1 MSEAKKMGKKS
12 SSVFLAIIGMVMM
25 LAVAPGAVLA
35 GQAVILYGLDK
46 STSSNDDFR
55 TKALRALVKGF
66 TERDEVPGA
75 ALLLAQHGQVVFREA
90 YGLADVKTQKPF
102 TVDTM
107 VLLASAT
114 KPLSASSV
122 MALVDQGKISL
133 DDKVST
139 YLPAFN
145 KLRIGKTG
153 AHAPSPTIRHLLSH
167 TSGLFGLVGAT
178 KAGMRAVRDLKTL
191 NLTESVEII
200 SKEELV
206 AQPSERFNYGGANY
220 QVAARVV
227 EVTTGQPFDL
237 FMKENL
243 LNPLGMNE
251 TYFRPRPKDDIGRVA
266 TAYKFVLEKGLIP
279 IRAYAPDPDRR
290 LILASGGLY
299 SSLNDLAAFLQMH
312 LNEGAYGLSRILT
325 PLAVAEM
332 QKKQTG
338 TGKAEY
344 GLGWFRDRMTKDG
357 RVLSINHP
365 GLFGALVWID
375 KDRDLVGIFFT
386 SVLWPGRKALYKELK
401 EKVLELFPP
410 GS

>member
-1 MSEAKKMGKKS
+1 MSEGRNMS
-12 SSVFLAIIGMVMM
+12 RQPLSVLLSIIGMVMM
-25 LAVAPGAVLA
+25 LAVAPGAGLA
-35 GQAVILYGLDK
+35 GQAVTLRGLDQ
-46 STSSNDDFR
+46 STSSIDDIR
-55 TKALRALVKGF
+55 TKALRDLVEGF

-75 ALLLAQHGQVVFREA
+75 ALLVAQHGQVVFREA
-90 YGLADVKTQKPF
+90 YGWADVKAKKPF

-107 VLLASAT
+107 VLTASAT

-122 MALVDQGKISL
+122 MALVDRGKISL
-133 DDKVST
+133 DDEVSK
-139 YLPAFN
+139 YLPAFS
-145 KLRIGKTG
+145 KLKVDKTG

-178 KAGMRAVRDLKTL
+178 KAGMRAVRDLKNL

-200 SKEELV
+200 SKEALV

-227 EVTTGQPFDL
+227 EFTTGQPFDL
-237 FMKENL
+237 FMKEHL
-243 LNPLGMNE
+243 LNPLSMNE
-251 TYFRPRPKDDIGRVA
+251 TYFRPGPKDDISRVA
-266 TAYKFVLEKGLIP
+266 TAYKYVSEKGLIP
-279 IRAYAPDPDRR
+279 IVAYGPDPARR

-299 SSLNDLAAFLQMH
+299 SSLNDLATFLQMH

-338 TGKAEY
+338 TSKAEY

-357 RVLSINHP
+357 RALSINHP

-375 KDRDLVGIFFT
+375 KDRDLVGVFFT
-386 SVLWPGRKALYKELK
+386 SVLWPGREALYKELQK
-401 EKVLELFPP
+401 KVLELFPA

>member
-1 MSEAKKMGKKS
+1 MSETGKYRILKTS
-12 SSVFLAIIGMVMM
+12 RFLIGVATFMM
-25 LAVAPGAVLA
+25 LSLVSMSVLA
-35 GQAVILYGLDK
+35 GQTGILNGLDK
-46 STSSNDDFR
+46 STCSSDDIR
-55 TKALRALVKGF
+55 TKSLRDLVKGF

-75 ALLLAQHGQVVFREA
+75 ALLIAQHGQVVFREA
-90 YGLADVKTQKPF
+90 YGWADVKAQKPF

-133 DDKVST
+133 DDKVSK

-153 AHAPSPTIRHLLSH
+153 AYAPSPTIRHLLSH

-178 KAGMRAVRDLKTL
+178 KAGMRAVRDLKNL

-227 EVTTGQPFDL
+227 EVTTGQSFDL
-237 FMKENL
+237 FLQESL
-243 LNPLGMNE
+243 LNPLNMNE

-266 TAYKFVLEKGLIP
+266 TVYKFVSEKGLIP
-279 IRAYAPDPDRR
+279 IRAYGPDPDRK

-325 PLAVAEM
+325 PLAVADM

-338 TGKAEY
+338 TDKAEY
-344 GLGWFRDRMTKDG
+344 GLGWYRDRTTKDG
-357 RVLSINHP
+357 RALSINHP

-375 KDRDLVGIFFT
+375 KDRDLVGVFFT

-401 EKVLELFPP
+401 ERVLELFPS